1 MVGRVAGWLERHDP
15 GRYALAR
22 GGRTAIVVTVVLAV
36 CQILDLPSQT
46 TLFGVFG
53 SFAFLLFA
61 DLPGDRDA
69 RLAGY
74 LGLAI
79 AGAILIV
86 VGAACYRP
94 PWLAVASM
102 AVIGFLIVFAG
113 TVSAAAAACT
123 RAALLAF
130 VLSLTVPAP
139 FSQVWLRLGGWAI
152 AALVCIPAALLLWP
166 PAYHDD
172 LRVKVAAVCRSI
184 AALLRSSSASADE
197 VESSKAAVR
206 SLREVY
212 RRTETRPVGLSTGSR
227 YLIRVIEGLEWL
239 RSVVCETQA
248 SPPSLSPDRS
258 ADLRRLLGQVLGAG
272 AEVVDP
278 ATTDRPVARNRLD
291 RALADFEEQ
300 RAGVARATLTA
311 VAALAHTD
319 SDLAARPLLA
329 DRHWHVIDDATATVG
344 YTIAVAA
351 AADARPVWA
360 RLLGRP
366 VPASGL
372 APVAGRVSAAA
383 RIVRGQLHATAL
395 GFRNA
400 VRMALGLTLA
410 VLAVEL
416 TDVQHSFWVALGA
429 MSVLRSTAIVTG
441 STVVR
446 AMVGTVVGVI
456 IGAGIVYLVGVEPER
471 LWPLLPIAVFLAA
484 FAPGALSFATGQAAF
499 TVVVLILF
507 NILQPTGW
515 TVGIWRFTDIAIG
528 CLSGLVAGALAWP
541 RGAGGALRLSL
552 VGAYQAVAVDLRAAV
567 RGIEKLDEPAKQAQ
581 TRLDAALRGYL
592 AEHGKRSM
600 SLEAVTFLVNGGTRA
615 RLAADS
621 IATLVAATPASNLTA
636 TEAGRS
642 ARQLLTRHGDDLATG
657 FDTLAD
663 RLGQRTPVDVAWRP
677 RPSGTPPAAGSPED
691 ARRDE
696 NVAAAAAP
704 GDAVAL
710 LWAEFY
716 LDDLDTLLAELGS
729 QLTIGAESAPTRPQ

>member
-15 GRYALAR
+15 GHYALAR

-61 DLPGDRDA
+61 DLPGNRDA

-184 AALLRSSSASADE
+184 AALLRSSSVTADE
-197 VESSKAAVR
+197 VESSKVAVR

-248 SPPSLSPDRS
+248 SLSLNPDRS
-258 ADLRRLLGQVLGAG
+258 ADLRRRLGEVLVAG

-278 ATTDRPVARNRLD
+278 ATTDRPAARDRLD
-291 RALADFEEQ
+291 RALTDFEAQ
-300 RAGVARATLTA
+300 RAGVAQATLTA

-329 DRHWHVIDDATATVG
+329 DRQWHVIDDATATVG
-344 YTIAVAA
+344 YTISVAA

-366 VPASGL
+366 VPVSGL
-372 APVAGRVSAAA
+372 APVAGRLTAAA
-383 RIVRGQLHATAL
+383 RIVRGQLHATAV

-456 IGAGIVYLVGVEPER
+456 IGAGIVYLIGVEPER

-528 CLSGLVAGALAWP
+528 CLSGLVAGVLAWP

-552 VGAYQAVAVDLRAAV
+552 VDAYQAVAVDLRAAV

-621 IATLVAATPASNLTA
+621 IATLVAATPAVDKTGSTDA
-636 TEAGRS
+636 TEAGS
-642 ARQLLTRHGDDLATG
+642 ARELLTRHGDDLATG

-663 RLGQRTPVDVAWRP
+663 RLGQRTPVDLAWRP
-677 RPSGTPPAAGSPED
+677 RPSGTPPAVGSPED

-704 GDAVAL
+704 GDAVSL

-716 LDDLDTLLAELGS
+716 LDDLDTLLAELKS
-729 QLTIGAESAPTRPQ
+729 QLTIGADSAPH